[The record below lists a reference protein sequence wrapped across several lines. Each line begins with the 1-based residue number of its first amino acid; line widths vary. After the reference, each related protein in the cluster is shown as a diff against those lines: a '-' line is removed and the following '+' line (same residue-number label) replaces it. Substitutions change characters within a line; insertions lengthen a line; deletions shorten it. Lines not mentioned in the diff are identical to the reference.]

1 MHCTVRF
8 RRDRFVSF
16 IRHQGGRLVW
26 QCLIVRHG
34 FWHLGLAIDS
44 SPVPLSTWMCQVSAG
59 VCVWMAIRLPLLV
72 SHASSS
78 SCFTCGPGMDPYLV
92 DGEIPSRCLSVEW
105 RVLVFFPPYS
115 IQRSSSR
122 LVDLLWVP
130 SFLPS
135 IGLGS
140 TVGVSFQ
147 PGWFFWMSPF
157 LPSPLVL
164 WGGNP
169 WTFPRGEGKESIQ
182 VRSSFP
188 EGGGV
193 EPRPCPFS
201 TDPTVGSSSGSTG
214 VLNPKKGKVPDL
226 LDGSIVPSPR
236 TGVGFP
242 PSPRVRK
249 GKARP
254 FEPEGRRSIR
264 KGERER
270 ETTRVWIS
278 RAPPTPFTSHE
289 TPWKRPGARTDEEED
304 EANEIRNVH
313 TSDGKE
319 KEGNG

>member
-130 SFLPS
+130 SFPLSVWVRPS
-135 IGLGS
+135 
-140 TVGVSFQ
+140 V
-147 PGWFFWMSPF
+147 SPF
-157 LPSPLVL
+157 NPDGSSGCPPFYPPPSSFGVGTPGPSLEGKGRSRSRYGPPSP
-164 WGGNP
+164 
-169 WTFPRGEGKESIQ
+169 K
-182 VRSSFP
+182 
-188 EGGGV
+188 GGGSN
-193 EPRPCPFS
+193 P
-201 TDPTVGSSSGSTG
+201 DP
-214 VLNPKKGKVPDL
+214 
-226 LDGSIVPSPR
+226 VPSP
-236 TGVGFP
+236 P
-242 PSPRVRK
+242 IQPSVRPRVQ
-249 GKARP
+249 
-254 FEPEGRRSIR
+254 
-264 KGERER
+264 
-270 ETTRVWIS
+270 
-278 RAPPTPFTSHE
+278 
-289 TPWKRPGARTDEEED
+289 PGC
-304 EANEIRNVH
+304 
-313 TSDGKE
+313 
-319 KEGNG
+319 